1 MTTSEEPRLRVL
13 VADDEPDVRM
23 LLQLQLEQVG
33 FDVVGEAAD
42 GGEAAELAAT
52 TSPDV
57 VVLDLMMPQVSGLE
71 AIALIRRAAPG
82 VGIVAYTA
90 IAGELVRREL
100 ARLRIPLLL
109 KSGNVK
115 PLAEAL
121 RSVARRGVA
130 GDAARVTEP

>member
-1 MTTSEEPRLRVL
+1 MNSEPTLRVL
-13 VADDEPDVRM
+13 IADDEPDVRL

-33 FDVVGEAAD
+33 FEVVGEAAD

-57 VVLDLMMPQVSGLE
+57 VVLDLLMPRVSGFE

-90 IAGELVRREL
+90 VAGEFVRREM

-109 KSGNVK
+109 KSGNIQ
-115 PLAEAL
+115 PLAAAL
-121 RSVARRGVA
+121 R
-130 GDAARVTEP
+130 AAASAASITEP